1 MVPESPYQQP
11 FKTCCEVKDMRDIRI
26 QAGLPVMSADG
37 KLLGKVKEVRGDTFK
52 VDARWAL
59 NYWLG
64 NEVVEHTIKGVV
76 QLAVTKQA
84 IGSVKLHEGM
94 HSAA

>member
-1 MVPESPYQQP
+1 MVPSGHIFRTY
-11 FKTCCEVKDMRDIRI
+11 EVNEMRDVKVEL
-26 QAGLPVMSADG
+26 GMPVISADG
-37 KLLGKVKEVRGDTFK
+37 KVLGKVKEVRGDTFK

-64 NEVVEHTIKGVV
+64 QEVVEDTTKGLVHLV
-76 QLAVTKQA
+76 VTKQA
-84 IGSVKLHEGM
+84 VGSAKLHEGM

>member
-1 MVPESPYQQP
+1 
-11 FKTCCEVKDMRDIRI
+11 MRDIKI
-26 QAGLPVMSADG
+26 ESGLPVMSADG
-37 KLLGKVKEVRGDTFK
+37 KLLGSVKEVKGDTFK
-52 VDARWAL
+52 VDARWGF

-64 NEVVEHTIKGVV
+64 QEVVEHTTEGIV

-84 IGSVKLHEGM
+84 VGSAKLREGM